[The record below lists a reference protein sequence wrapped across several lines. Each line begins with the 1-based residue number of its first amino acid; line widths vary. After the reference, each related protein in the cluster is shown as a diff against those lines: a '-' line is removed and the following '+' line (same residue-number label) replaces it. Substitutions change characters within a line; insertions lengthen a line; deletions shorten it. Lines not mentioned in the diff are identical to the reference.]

1 MLIRANANTPE
12 QAIAA
17 RDAGFPGIGLCQT
30 ESMLLGPK
38 LSKWMH
44 ASLSAVNE
52 GERQNALSKLLPV
65 HQADL
70 EKIFSAM
77 SPHPVFVRLLD
88 PPIQYLLPTLEQI
101 NSTVAAALS
110 DEDWDAW
117 TESTR
122 LRQQLASVSAQNP
135 QLGNRGCRLCVT
147 QPQIMA
153 MQVTAILQAAIAA
166 EQKGTPALPAIIIPL
181 VATEE
186 ETSVLTNRVRS
197 IAAEVFRTNGRSVN
211 YKVGVLI
218 ELPRA
223 AICAGAIARHVDCV
237 CFGTN
242 DLTQMT
248 FGFSREESSA
258 YLQAYLDEGIFKQ
271 NPFVKFDQGGV
282 GQLLAWA
289 VRDIRSLRPE
299 MEIGVCG
306 DHCDDQDALRFF
318 QSLGADFMSCP
329 VPGIEKSKQTPERD
343 EARVSTLA

>member
-1 MLIRANANTPE
+1 MLIRANADTPE
-12 QAIAA
+12 QAAAA

-30 ESMLLGPK
+30 EAMLLGPK

-44 ASLSAVNE
+44 AGLSRAHE

-65 HQADL
+65 HQTDL
-70 EKIFSAM
+70 EQIFAAM

-88 PPIQYLLPTLEQI
+88 PPIQHLLPSLEQI

-122 LRQQLASVSAQNP
+122 LRKQLASVSALNP
-135 QLGNRGCRLCVT
+135 QLGIRGCRLCVT

-153 MQVTAILQAAIAA
+153 MQVTAILQAAIAVN
-166 EQKGTPALPAIIIPL
+166 QRGTPVLPAIIIPL

-186 ETSVLTNRVRS
+186 ETSVLTKRVRS
-197 IAAEVFRTNGRSVN
+197 IATEVFHANGRSVN

-223 AICAGAIARHVDCV
+223 ALCAGAIARHVDCV

-258 YLQAYLDEGIFKQ
+258 YLQTYMDEGIFKQ
-271 NPFVKFDQGGV
+271 NPFVKFDQDGV

-289 VRDIRSLRPE
+289 VRGIRSQRPE

-306 DHCDDQDALRFF
+306 DHCGDQDALRFF
-318 QSLGADFMSCP
+318 QSLGLDFMSCP
-329 VPGIEKSKQTPERD
+329 VPGSERPKQTPERD
-343 EARVSTLA
+343 EVKASSVA